1 MLPQGEANEQLVWIQ
16 QDSQVLTVLNHTS
29 DERGD
34 VSVSDA
40 YWNITNVPMGGA
52 LADAGVD
59 AAVYGEALA
68 AVDRR
73 VRRFWN
79 SAVLECCLV
88 LLIFFATV
96 LPLDLL
102 GLGEQVLRVQNVVVA
117 SLVALW
123 LGVTLAS
130 MAWNRCVDARISS
143 VLRRAVG
150 DKMPGVRVEYV
161 ARGRYC
167 LATGTRLLRFTVEAG
182 APAASVAAADQM
194 ERGGAGV
201 DPPGLKPLETT
212 STPVV

>member
-68 AVDRR
+68 AVDRS

-79 SAVLECCLV
+79 SAVLESCLF
-88 LLIFFATV
+88 LLIFFVTV

-102 GLGEQVLRVQNVVVA
+102 GLGKVERVRGFVVA

-123 LGVTLAS
+123 LGVALAS

-143 VLRRAVG
+143 VLRRTVG

-167 LATGTRLLRFTVEAG
+167 MATGTRFLRFTVEAG

>member
-102 GLGEQVLRVQNVVVA
+102 GLGEGQLPLGLSPKVAELLHVGDGRVLGPKGDLGAHQEPSKLVVEREEGTP
-117 SLVALW
+117 SL
-123 LGVTLAS
+123 S
-130 MAWNRCVDARISS
+130 VDRIK
-143 VLRRAVG
+143 RAV
-150 DKMPGVRVEYV
+150 DVLPHPNLEIT
-161 ARGRYC
+161 GR
-167 LATGTRLLRFTVEAG
+167 RR
-182 APAASVAAADQM
+182 
-194 ERGGAGV
+194 
-201 DPPGLKPLETT
+201 
-212 STPVV
+212 

>member
-102 GLGEQVLRVQNVVVA
+102 GLGEQVERVQNFVVA

-130 MAWNRCVDARISS
+130 PPRLRLPRAPGVQAGLKTPRVRLQLLRHRPGPAERDRA
-143 VLRRAVG
+143 RRA
-150 DKMPGVRVEYV
+150 R
-161 ARGRYC
+161 RGFDR
-167 LATGTRLLRFTVEAG
+167 
-182 APAASVAAADQM
+182 APK
-194 ERGGAGV
+194 R
-201 DPPGLKPLETT
+201 
-212 STPVV
+212 